1 MEATTMYINF
11 RHRIIALLLLLP
23 LGVMA
28 GQTKL
33 AVYVLAQDAKFIG
46 DYTGGAQ
53 VTIKHRDN
61 GIILAQGLTT
71 GGTGNTDK
79 IMNTKPASQKIDKSS
94 AFYLADLSVDV
105 ATPVIIEAKG
115 PMAYLHS
122 LQQVSVSSW
131 LYPDQMARP
140 VVIVIPGYIVEGDYR
155 LDSENQLSISAKVR
169 MLCGCKLSPQGHWR
183 SGDVYVWAQLSQGD
197 NTLASV
203 ELNYDENSRFVASFD
218 IDNVTFLQKTQLIIS
233 ARAKDGLHTGRW
245 TQTLTLNKE

>member
-1 MEATTMYINF
+1 MYMNF
-11 RHRIIALLLLLP
+11 RNCIIALLLLLP

-28 GQTKL
+28 RQTKL

-71 GGTGNTDK
+71 GGTGNTDR
-79 IMNTKPASQKIDKSS
+79 IMNTETASLKIDKSS
-94 AFYLADLSVDV
+94 AFLLADLSVDV

-115 PMAYLHS
+115 PMGYLGS
-122 LQQVSVSSW
+122 VQQVSVSSW
-131 LYPDQMARP
+131 VYPDQMAWP
-140 VVIVIPGYIVEGDYR
+140 VVIEIPGYIIEGDYQ
-155 LDSENQLSISAKVR
+155 LDEKNQLSIGAKVR
-169 MLCGCKLSPQGHWR
+169 MLCGCELSPQGHWR
-183 SGDVYVWAQLSQGD
+183 GSDVYVWAQLRQGD

-203 ELNYDENSRFVASFD
+203 ELKYDENSRFIASFD
-218 IDNVTFLQKTQLIIS
+218 IDNVTFLQKTQWIIS